1 MTLVVMF
8 GAQDMATGTVLVL
21 GGAGAFMRQ
30 VLIAGAVMR
39 MIGAVMPLVTLLVTM
54 VADNSMRGWIQ
65 GGWTLRVGLHG
76 PVTIAIKATII
87 ASGTSPTK
95 TGNSG
100 G

>member
-1 MTLVVMF
+1 VAARTILVI
-8 GAQDMATGTVLVL
+8 
-21 GGAGAFMRQ
+21 GGAGAFMRW
-30 VLIAGAVMR
+30 VLTAGAVTGT
-39 MIGAVMPLVTLLVTM
+39 IGAVTPLVTLLVTM